1 MTSNNLAATPSHEEL
16 EEIMLC
22 CRYGE
27 MEEVQTFVGQYGW
40 KPMGEVRD
48 ENGNTILH
56 MICGNG
62 HIGEKNLH
70 ALTAKDTESL
80 IMMDRLL

>member
-1 MTSNNLAATPSHEEL
+1 MEQTNQYLSYAFSPAMASNNHVATPSHEEL
-16 EEIMLC
+16 EELMLN

-27 MEEVQTFVGQYGW
+27 MEEVEAFIGQYGW
-40 KPMGEVRD
+40 KPVGEVRD

-62 HIGEKNLH
+62 HIGK
-70 ALTAKDTESL
+70 SL
-80 IMMDRLL
+80 LYSL